1 MSTNRFISIDVET
14 ANSWFGSICQV
25 GVVEFVNGQIV
36 NEWER
41 LVDPEDDF
49 FEFNTRIHGITA
61 GMVAD
66 QPTFQ
71 AVLETVRTLASDSL
85 ITSYGHFDRSAF
97 SQACDT
103 RKLPPMAN
111 DWLNIQSAVRRA
123 WPDRYATEGYRLN
136 AVCKHLG
143 IPLAR
148 HHNALDDARA
158 AGIVLLRACEA
169 SGGIHPQ
176 DWLARNRQPIQIAAA
191 SVVNASG
198 PLAGEGIVFT
208 GAMQMARQ
216 KAQDLAA
223 AMGCEPL
230 NGVTKKTTILVVGDQ
245 DLSRLAGKQKSS
257 KHLKAEELIKVGQE
271 IRIISESDFLAMVS
285 IDEADRQ
292 SPA

>member
-25 GVVEFVNGQIV
+25 GVVEFFDGQIV
-36 NEWER
+36 NEWES

-61 GMVAD
+61 GMVAG
-66 QPTFQ
+66 QPNFQ

-111 DWLNIQSAVRRA
+111 QWLNIQPTVRRA
-123 WPDRYATEGYRLN
+123 WPDRYAPGGYRLN
-136 AVCKHLG
+136 AVCEHLG

-158 AGIVLLRACEA
+158 AGFILLRACEDI
-169 SGGIHPQ
+169 GILPQ
-176 DWLARNRQPIQIAAA
+176 DWLARNRQPIQAAVA
-191 SVVNASG
+191 SDVNASG
-198 PLAGEGIVFT
+198 PLSGENIVFT
-208 GAMQMARQ
+208 GAMQMSRQ

-223 AMGCEPL
+223 SVGCEPS

-271 IRIISESDFLAMVS
+271 IRIIGESDFLAMVS

-292 SPA
+292 LFA

>member
-25 GVVEFVNGQIV
+25 GVVEFVDGQIV
-36 NEWER
+36 NEWES

-61 GMVAD
+61 VMVAG

-71 AVLETVRTLASDSL
+71 AVLETVRMLASDSL
-85 ITSYGHFDRSAF
+85 ITSYGHFDRAAF

-123 WPDRYATEGYRLN
+123 WPDRYATGGYRLN

-169 SGGIHPQ
+169 SGIHPQ

-223 AMGCEPL
+223 AMGCEPS

-292 SPA
+292 PAA